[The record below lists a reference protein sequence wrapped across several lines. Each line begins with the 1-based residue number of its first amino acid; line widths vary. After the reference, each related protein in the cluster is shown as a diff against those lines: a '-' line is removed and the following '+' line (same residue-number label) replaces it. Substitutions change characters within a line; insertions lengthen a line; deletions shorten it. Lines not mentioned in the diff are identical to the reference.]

1 MIQQPP
7 TDLTPDDPKKL
18 PGASPVAPAP
28 TPAPVPAPAANVTP
42 ATPPAITANPTP
54 PNPGVSAAP
63 AAPAVNNLPAASP
76 APTSNPAATPTNP
89 FNGMYSAEGGTFGG
103 PIAAAYQRDI
113 ATNNPNTQGGQQQY
127 ALNTLSSLTGV
138 DPSKFGFGATT
149 SLADIQR
156 AYDAMG
162 RIASGQ
168 GEAFLND
175 ANPFIAQTA
184 QAYFQG
190 RGSNG
195 INGPVVD
202 VQGSPGNHRIDWPQ
216 PAEASAVPGD
226 VTPAALPSESAVPS
240 NAGLTPNAMF
250 GSGPSVA
257 PPQMGNV
264 ETQGSP
270 DKAAAMLR
278 APSSPMSR
286 TDVGGQQSAAPSAMS
301 NLPAASAVGN
311 VGATPTTADN
321 ALTNQTLSRA
331 PGADRFKIAQD
342 QYDAAVKAGEPAFQ
356 ASLRDA
362 MRRAAAGGAIGSGAL
377 QSSLGDVVSN
387 RQNGLDAA
395 RQGFLADALRGTI
408 ADQFGDVGIAQQ
420 QQGFQQGQQQQAFGN
435 AVTQRQLE
443 DQLTNSGFSR
453 ALQQLLAGSS
463 GSPADLQLALS
474 SIFGQQA
481 ASAGAGAAGLFG
493 QAGQN
498 AGGGGSWQ
506 QLLDWFKNG
515 GTQAVP
521 NANPTFGPITTTPR
535 TPNLGIGY

>member
-42 ATPPAITANPTP
+42 ATPPAITANPSAPPPVAPP

-63 AAPAVNNLPAASP
+63 ATPAVNNVPPAAP
-76 APTSNPAATPTNP
+76 ATATPDWNTMAPGVWKGPGQNVMVNDPSQWNP
-89 FNGMYSAEGGTFGG
+89 TMSNDPAI
-103 PIAAAYQRDI
+103 IAQVNQMLA
-113 ATNNPNTQGGQQQY
+113 N
-127 ALNTLSSLTGV
+127 GV
-138 DPSKFGFGATT
+138 DPTTGRSTALNQAVTSKGYRWAGDGNIVDPVTGQGAGNAFT
-149 SLADIQR
+149 L
-156 AYDAMG
+156 G
-162 RIASGQ
+162 ASGVS
-168 GEAFLND
+168 GLGDSARGAIAPNPND
-175 ANPFIAQTA
+175 ATA
-184 QAYFQG
+184 F
-190 RGSNG
+190 RG
-195 INGPVVD
+195 P
-202 VQGSPGNHRIDWPQ
+202 
-216 PAEASAVPGD
+216 
-226 VTPAALPSESAVPS
+226 TPATAAPALPPESAVPS
-240 NAGLTPNAMF
+240 NAGLMPNAGF

-377 QSSLGDVVSN
+377 QSSLGDVVSS

-420 QQGFQQGQQQQAFGN
+420 QQGFQNQQQQQAFGN